1 MDWEQAR
8 ARSVAHWQ
16 RILGAIGTGEPFELM
31 QEVNAVIALCEMA
44 RREARA
50 HGDWRTCRYCLAF
63 QQIGGCSE
71 LQREMMG
78 ALIARNWDRA
88 RQHAAH
94 AIALLE
100 ALEVP
105 AATSLAI

>member
-8 ARSVAHWQ
+8 ARSVAHWR
-16 RILGAIGTGEPFELM
+16 RIQDAIGAAEPFALM

-44 RREARA
+44 RRDART

-78 ALIARNWDRA
+78 ALIARNWDHA
-88 RQHAAH
+88 RQYAAH

-100 ALEVP
+100 GLEVP
-105 AATSLAI
+105 TASLAN

>member
-8 ARSVAHWQ
+8 ARSVDHWRQ
-16 RILGAIGTGEPFELM
+16 ILAAIGTRDPFELM
-31 QEVNAVIALCEMA
+31 QEVNAVLALCDMA
-44 RREARA
+44 RREART

-78 ALIARNWDRA
+78 ALIARNWDHA
-88 RQHAAH
+88 RQYAAH
-94 AIALLE
+94 AIVLLE
-100 ALEVP
+100 GLEVP
-105 AATSLAI
+105 ATSLAN